1 MHSWLISILTL
12 LFAAVIATVL
22 CRSLKLPAMLGYL
35 LVGLLVGPFSLGL
48 IPASVKTDA
57 LAEFGVVFLMFT
69 IGLEFSLPKLKSMRS
84 VVFGL
89 GGLQV
94 LLTSALLVGALLLLN
109 VDWRIG
115 IALGGALAMSST
127 AIVSKL
133 LTERAEF
140 HAPHA
145 QHSIGILLFQDLA
158 VVPLLVLIPALAQ
171 TEGSIATALGI
182 AAVKAT
188 LMLSVLLV
196 FGQPLLR
203 PWFHLVA
210 RQRSSELFMFNVLF
224 VTLGIAFLTELAGL
238 SLALG
243 AFLAGML
250 ISETEYR
257 YQVEDDIKPFRDI
270 LLGLFFITIGMK
282 MNFAT
287 VVDHFGAVLIVLL
300 ILAPGKAVIIMVVSR
315 LMGNSPSI
323 ATRTALTLAQAGE
336 FGFVI
341 LTLTKTE
348 LHLPTEVEQILLAAM
363 MLSMLLAPIIIQYSD
378 RVVSRFIGSEWMTQA
393 TNLHQIAMKTFGIR
407 EHVILCGYGRSG
419 QGLARFLEQENLSYF
434 AVDMDPERVQKA
446 TAAGESVVYG
456 DASKREVLMSA
467 GLMRAK
473 AIVITYADTPSAL
486 KILNHIQS
494 LRPDLPV
501 IVRTQDDTDIE
512 KLRNAGATEVVADVM
527 EGSLMLASHALMLL
541 GTPLNRVLKRIRD
554 AREERYQF
562 FRGFFR
568 GASDDLDIE
577 NENQPRLYTVQ
588 LTYKAFA
595 IGMTLAELD
604 IDSYLAEI
612 KAVKRPK
619 SPKLALN
626 DDLILQS
633 GDIIVLL
640 GTPENLASAE
650 IRLLQG

>member
-1 MHSWLISILTL
+1 MTSWLTSILIM
-12 LFAAVIATVL
+12 LFAAVIATVA

-35 LVGLLVGPFSLGL
+35 LVGMIIGPHALGL
-48 IPASVKTDA
+48 MRDSTDTDA

-69 IGLEFSLPKLKSMRS
+69 IGLEFSLPRLHSMRS

-94 LLTSALLVGALLLLN
+94 ALTSALLLGVFTLFDL
-109 VDWRIG
+109 DWRIAV
-115 IALGGALAMSST
+115 ALSGALVMSST

-133 LTERAEF
+133 LTERGEL

-145 QHSIGILLFQDLA
+145 RHSIGILLFQDLA

-171 TEGSIATALGI
+171 TEISLWTALGM
-182 AAVKAT
+182 AAIKAG

-196 FGQPLLR
+196 FGQPMLR

-270 LLGLFFITIGMK
+270 LLGLFFISIGMK
-282 MNFAT
+282 MNVGT
-287 VVDHFGAVLIVLL
+287 LVNHTGLVLL
-300 ILAPGKAVIIMVVSR
+300 ILLLLAPGKALIIAMVSR
-315 LMGNSPSI
+315 LMRHSPGV

-341 LTLTKTE
+341 LALTRSKLGLPQE
-348 LHLPTEVEQILLAAM
+348 LEQILLAGM

-378 RVVSRFIGSEWMTQA
+378 ALIARFIGSEWMAQA
-393 TNLHQIAMKTFGIR
+393 TDLHQIAMRTFGTQD
-407 EHVILCGYGRSG
+407 HVILCGYGRSG
-419 QGLARFLEQENLSYF
+419 QSLARFLDNENISYF
-434 AVDMDPERVQKA
+434 ALDVDPERVRK
-446 TAAGESVVYG
+446 AAGAGEPVVYG
-456 DASKREVLMSA
+456 DASKQEVLTSA
-467 GLMRAK
+467 GLMRAQ
-473 AIVITYADTPSAL
+473 ALVITYADTASAL
-486 KILNHIQS
+486 KILHHTQA

-501 IVRTQDDTDIE
+501 IVRTQDDTDID
-512 KLRNAGATEVVADVM
+512 KLRDAGATEVVAEVM

-541 GTPLNRVLKRIRD
+541 GIPLNRVLKRIRQ
-554 AREERYQF
+554 AREERYQL

-568 GASDDLDIE
+568 GESDDLDADSD
-577 NENQPRLYTVQ
+577 NLPRLYTVQ
-588 LTYKAFA
+588 LGDGAWA
-595 IGMTLAELD
+595 IGKTLDELD
-604 IDSYLAEI
+604 LDSYLVEI
-612 KAVKRPK
+612 KTVKRPK
-619 SPKLALN
+619 LPKFRLGH
-626 DDLILQS
+626 DGQLQL
-633 GDIIVLL
+633 GDIVVLL
-640 GTPENLASAE
+640 GVPENLAAAE